1 MGRCERI
8 VGSAPQNISANNGRF
23 TGQFEPVVGAPHP
36 YSAAMDIRPGIAL
49 TPLWFTR
56 ALCRARL
63 LLTALF
69 AFAGLLGTAHSQAP
83 GDTDG
88 ALDAGLA
95 EQVRQ
100 LTQNLT
106 PPGAPGA
113 PRFEVS
119 VGRLNPRLRLAPCD
133 RIEPYLPVG
142 TRLWGNSRIGL
153 RCTQGSVK
161 WNVYLPITVKAFGPG
176 LVVTSGMAGGSVLT
190 AADLSSA
197 EVDLAEDAAAPV
209 ADPDLAVGR
218 TLTRSLRPGQ
228 SLRESHLKARQWF
241 AAGDTVT
248 VLAQGEGFSVAGEAR
263 ALTNGIEGQTV
274 RVRTDSGRVL
284 SGQPVGER
292 RVEMTL

>member
-1 MGRCERI
+1 
-8 VGSAPQNISANNGRF
+8 
-23 TGQFEPVVGAPHP
+23 
-36 YSAAMDIRPGIAL
+36 MDIRPGIAL
-49 TPLWFTR
+49 TPFSFTR
-56 ALCRARL
+56 ALPRARHL
-63 LLTALF
+63 FTALI
-69 AFAGLLGTAHSQAP
+69 AFLVLVGTAHSQAP
-83 GDTDG
+83 GDAGGD
-88 ALDAGLA
+88 LDADLA

-100 LTQNLT
+100 LAQNLT
-106 PPGAPGA
+106 PTGVAGA

-119 VGRLNPRLRLAPCD
+119 VGRLNPRLRLAPCE

-153 RCTQGSVK
+153 RCAQGSVK
-161 WNVYLPITVKAFGPG
+161 WNVYLPITVKAFGTG
-176 LVVTSGMAGGSVLT
+176 LVAASGVAGGSVLT
-190 AADLSSA
+190 AADLISA

-209 ADPDLAVGR
+209 ADPNLAVGR

-274 RVRTDSGRVL
+274 RVRTESGRVL

-292 RVEMTL
+292 RVEMNL